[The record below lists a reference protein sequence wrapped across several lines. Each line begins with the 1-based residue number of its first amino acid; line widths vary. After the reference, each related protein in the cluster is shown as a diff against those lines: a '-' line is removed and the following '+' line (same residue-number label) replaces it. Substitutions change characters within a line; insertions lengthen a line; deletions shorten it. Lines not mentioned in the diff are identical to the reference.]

1 MVSTCA
7 VSTGLVILCSGAQSF
22 RAKHSRVSKSKRDK
36 KKPDTK
42 RKEDTEKPGTQAE
55 VKAKKR
61 KLYRVTYELELA
73 RLQVEL
79 VKMKEWI
86 AAKKL

>member
-1 MVSTCA
+1 
-7 VSTGLVILCSGAQSF
+7 
-22 RAKHSRVSKSKRDK
+22 
-36 KKPDTK
+36 
-42 RKEDTEKPGTQAE
+42 